1 MFIEISNGEV
11 LDKLTILHIKASK
24 VIDPLK
30 IDNIKNEHGYLAHL
44 CGSILESENIKTLYN
59 KLYDINL
66 TLWEIEDKIRIK
78 ENLSEFDNEF
88 IELARLVYKTNDQR
102 AQVKKQINLETNSLF
117 VEEKS
122 YETY

>member
-11 LDKLTILHIKASK
+11 LDKLTILHIKLSK
-24 VIDPLK
+24 IIDPSK
-30 IDNIKNEHGYLAHL
+30 INNIKNEHDYLAHL
-44 CGSILESENIKTLYN
+44 CNAILELKHIKALYK

-66 TLWEIEDKIRIK
+66 VLWEIEDKIRIK
-78 ENLSEFDNEF
+78 EKLSEFDSEF
-88 IELARLVYKTNDQR
+88 IELARLVYKTNDSR
-102 AQVKKQINLETNSLF
+102 AEVKKQINLETNSLF